1 MGGGRRGA
9 GFALPGSEVRG
20 SLDTVAAR
28 LAPLSCGE
36 VAEIMD
42 EGSSRTLTLLDPD
55 GYAWTLLEHEPEL
68 YA

>member
-1 MGGGRRGA
+1 
-9 GFALPGSEVRG
+9 
-20 SLDTVAAR
+20 
-28 LAPLSCGE
+28 
-36 VAEIMD
+36 MD